1 MKRVIFAVILAITT
15 SIFFVSQPYAM
26 ERRPAASKS
35 QQKKAAPTILKASG
49 KVSGYSWSNS
59 TITVSVSS
67 GSPIT
72 ISADKDTSIKKA
84 GKAIKFTELKSG
96 DTVTVT
102 YEAKRSVNAAKSII
116 VEAKS
121 VSGTTK
127 TKKR

>member
-1 MKRVIFAVILAITT
+1 MKRVIFAVILAVTA

-26 ERRPAASKS
+26 ERRPAASK
-35 QQKKAAPTILKASG
+35 KAAPTILKAAG

-59 TITVSVSS
+59 TITISSSS
-67 GSPIT
+67 GSTLT

-84 GKAIKFTELKSG
+84 GKTIKFTELKSG

-102 YEAKRSVNAAKSII
+102 YEVKRGVNVAKSII

-121 VSGTTK
+121 VSGTVK

>member
-1 MKRVIFAVILAITT
+1 MKRVIFAVILAIST

-35 QQKKAAPTILKASG
+35 REKKVTLTILKTTG
-49 KVSGYSWSNS
+49 KVTGYNWSNS
-59 TITVSVSS
+59 TVTISPSS
-67 GSPIT
+67 GSTLT

-96 DTVTVT
+96 DTVTVI
-102 YEAKRSVNAAKSII
+102 YEAKRGINVAKSII

-127 TKKR
+127 AKKR